1 MEAWDQSLRPEGHG
15 ITSRCYIHVLFLWMP
30 STGLHQDYQ
39 RLANLPFSVPALLP
53 AGGTGIL
60 TRCPST
66 SLFSYALGPTNPAR
80 MILGQEPLGFRR
92 AGFSPALSLLMS
104 AFALPVAPPTL
115 ANQLHCNWNAPLPL
129 HLLGAIRSFGSTLS
143 PVIFTAQEN
152 LTSELLR
159 FL

>member
-1 MEAWDQSLRPEGHG
+1 
-15 ITSRCYIHVLFLWMP
+15 
-30 STGLHQDYQ
+30 
-39 RLANLPFSVPALLP
+39 
-53 AGGTGIL
+53 
-60 TRCPST
+60 
-66 SLFSYALGPTNPAR
+66 